1 MRIRLNTAAL
11 HILVKVEII
20 SRNLRRGEEEEA
32 EESVREFRAGTR
44 PRRARSS
51 RGPE

>member
-1 MRIRLNTAAL
+1 MRMSLNTAAL
-11 HILVKVEII
+11 HILVKLGII

-44 PRRARSS
+44 PRRARFS